1 MAFDRSKFI
10 PRFIED
16 ANDHL
21 HAMNQGLVALVET
34 PSDSSLVDAVF
45 RAAHTI
51 KGSSRMMKLIHI
63 SDMAHVLEDVLD
75 GLRKEKI
82 AYSNAISTV
91 LFEGMDALSKMM
103 ESLSQGEENEAPK
116 GITALL
122 KQAAQG
128 ELEVQ
133 EVGEKQIPPGQE
145 LDLMDTDNSRLTDKI
160 ETKEEMSAPV
170 ISPESQTSPAKETSP
185 ESEPSPTPALSP
197 ELEAAPDLK
206 NYPTPEINSESET
219 CSEAEIFT
227 EKDIDIEAEARPLTN
242 FTESSQPVLEKVE
255 TSDKTPV
262 KIEETIRV
270 DVNKLDALINL
281 MGEVVST
288 HKKVET
294 HARHIHGLF
303 LELDDFQSAV
313 EQKKQAL
320 NYDHPQAN
328 SLEAFFDSFHSRI
341 KQLNQGIH
349 EYLGHFQPLM
359 TQMQERS
366 LDLRMV
372 PLSTIFDGLHMVV
385 RDLCR
390 DSEKTVFL
398 KITGGDTEMD
408 KKMTEHLKDPLLH
421 MVRNCIDHGMEA
433 KEVRLEAG
441 KPAHGTIKIAAGIDG
456 GRVHIRIVDDGGGIP
471 MDKVVRKALSRGL
484 VTQSVLKDMTPS
496 QMAQLIFNPGLST
509 ADIITDISGRGVGMD
524 VVRENIENTLN
535 GVITVD
541 TLPGQGTTFHIVL
554 PETIAIIHVFLV
566 TLNSICYA
574 IPASHVTE
582 IVSIPGNEI
591 LNAQDKAVLRL
602 RGDLVPVVSMGD
614 VLGHAPLPDAIDIKD
629 ERSLLILI
637 SGQGED
643 RLGMIIDSLLSEEEQ
658 VVKPFPPHMQGMH
671 LVTGAILSDTH
682 GIILVLHMLQMVEQA
697 KKLQK
702 PDASFF
708 QNAPSH
714 DVSPPRILVVD
725 DSITTR
731 EIEKS
736 ILESHGYEVTLAMDG
751 VDGFKK
757 ASEFAYDLIV
767 SDVDMP
773 NLDGFAMTKKI
784 RSTDMHAHTPI
795 IIVTARDS
803 QVDMRKGITSGA
815 NAYIVKGDFD
825 KNNLLETIENLLGM

>member
-21 HAMNQGLVALVET
+21 RAMNQGLVALVDT

-75 GLRKEKI
+75 GLRKENLV
-82 AYSNAISTV
+82 YSNAIFTV
-91 LFEGMDALSKMM
+91 LFEGMDTLSRMM
-103 ESLSQGEENEAPK
+103 ESLSQGEEIEAPK
-116 GITALL
+116 GIITLL

-128 ELEVQ
+128 ELEDQ
-133 EVGEKQIPPGQE
+133 EGEEKQTSPEQKE
-145 LDLMDTDNSRLTDKI
+145 LMDADKSREPDTI
-160 ETKEEMSAPV
+160 ETGEEMGTPV
-170 ISPESQTSPAKETSP
+170 ISPVSPTCLESDNSLGP
-185 ESEPSPTPALSP
+185 EISPTPDPAP
-197 ELEAAPDLK
+197 ELEAAPDSE
-206 NYPTPEINSESET
+206 NSPTPEINLESDT
-219 CSEAEIFT
+219 CSEAEIST
-227 EKDIDIEAEARPLTN
+227 ETKDKAEAGTSQLTN
-242 FTESSQPVLEKVE
+242 FTGSSQPGLEKIE
-255 TSDKTPV
+255 TFDKTPE
-262 KIEETIRV
+262 KIQETIRV

-294 HARHIHGLF
+294 HARHIHELF

-313 EQKKQAL
+313 EQKKQAF
-320 NYDHPQAN
+320 NQDHNQAH
-328 SLEAFFDSFHSRI
+328 SLDTFFDSLHDKT
-341 KQLNQGIH
+341 KQLNLEIH
-349 EYLGHFQPLM
+349 QYLGQFQPLM

-372 PLSTIFDGLHMVV
+372 PLSTVFDGLHMVV

-398 KITGGDTEMD
+398 EIIGGDTEMD

-441 KPAHGTIKIAAGIDG
+441 KPAHGTIQIAAGIDG
-456 GRVHIRIVDDGGGIP
+456 GRVHISIADDGGGIP
-471 MDKVVRKALSRGL
+471 MDKVAQKALSRGL

-541 TLPGQGTTFHIVL
+541 TLPGRGTTFHIRL

-566 TLNSICYA
+566 TLNSMCYA

-591 LNAQDKAVLRL
+591 FNAQDKSVLRL
-602 RGDLVPVVSMGD
+602 RGELVPVVSMGD
-614 VLGHAPLPDAIDIKD
+614 VLGHAPLPDAIDIED
-629 ERSLLILI
+629 ETSLLILI
-637 SGQGED
+637 SGQGDD

-658 VVKPFPPHMQGMH
+658 VVKPLPLHMQGMH

-682 GIILVLHMLQMVEQA
+682 GIILVLHMLHMVEQA

-702 PDASFF
+702 LDAPFS
-708 QNAPSH
+708 QDAPSQ
-714 DVSPPRILVVD
+714 DVYLPRILVVD

-731 EIEKS
+731 KIEKS
-736 ILESHGYEVTLAMDG
+736 ILESHGYEVTLATDG

-773 NLDGFAMTKKI
+773 NLDGFAMTKEI

-795 IIVTARDS
+795 IIVTARDN
-803 QVDMRKGITSGA
+803 QADMKKGITSGA

>member
-82 AYSNAISTV
+82 VYSNAIATA
-91 LFEGMDALSKMM
+91 LFEGMDTLSKMIK
-103 ESLSQGEENEAPK
+103 SLSQGEEREAPK
-116 GITALL
+116 GIITLL
-122 KQAAQG
+122 KQTAQG
-128 ELEVQ
+128 ELEVH
-133 EVGEKQIPPGQE
+133 G
-145 LDLMDTDNSRLTDKI
+145 
-160 ETKEEMSAPV
+160 KEMEAPV
-170 ISPESQTSPAKETSP
+170 ISPGSPTSP
-185 ESEPSPTPALSP
+185 ESAITQEPETSPTTETSP
-197 ELEAAPDLK
+197 ELEAAPDSGICL
-206 NYPTPEINSESET
+206 NPHLNSETDT
-219 CSEAEIFT
+219 CSEVKLST
-227 EKDIDIEAEARPLTN
+227 ETENKEEEKAEAGKNSLTN
-242 FTESSQPVLEKVE
+242 SIESSQSVLEE
-255 TSDKTPV
+255 GEPPERSPG
-262 KIEETIRV
+262 KIQETIRV

-288 HKKVET
+288 HKKIET
-294 HARHIHGLF
+294 HARHIHKLF

-313 EQKKQAL
+313 EQKKQAFSQ
-320 NYDHPQAN
+320 DHPQAR
-328 SLEAFFDSFHSRI
+328 SLETFLDSLHGRT
-341 KQLNQGIH
+341 KQLNQEIH
-349 EYLGHFQPLM
+349 QYLGQFQPLM

-372 PLSTIFDGLHMVV
+372 PLSTVFDGLHMVV

-398 KITGGDTEMD
+398 EITGGETEMD
-408 KKMTEHLKDPLLH
+408 KKMTEHLTDPLLH

-433 KEVRLEAG
+433 KQVRLEAG
-441 KPAHGTIKIAAGIDG
+441 KPAHGTIRIDAGIDG
-456 GRVHIRIVDDGGGIP
+456 GRVHIRIADDGGGIP
-471 MDKVVRKALSRGL
+471 VEKVAKKALSRGL
-484 VTQSVLKDMTPS
+484 VTPSVLKEMTPS
-496 QMAQLIFNPGLST
+496 QVAQLIFNPGLST
-509 ADIITDISGRGVGMD
+509 AEIITDISGRGVGMD

-541 TLPGQGTTFHIVL
+541 TLPGQGTTFHIQL

-566 TLNSICYA
+566 TLNSMCYA
-574 IPASHVTE
+574 IPANHVTE

-591 LNAQDKAVLRL
+591 FNAQDQAVLRL
-602 RGDLVPVVSMGD
+602 RGELVPVVSMGD
-614 VLGHAPLPDAIDIKD
+614 VLGHPPLPDVED
-629 ERSLLILI
+629 ETSLLILI
-637 SGQGED
+637 SGQGDD
-643 RLGMIIDSLLSEEEQ
+643 RLGMIIDNLLSEEEQ
-658 VVKPFPPHMQGMH
+658 VVKPLPLHMRGMH

-682 GIILVLHMLQMVEQA
+682 GIILVLHMLHMVEQA

-702 PDASFF
+702 MDAPVF
-708 QNAPSH
+708 QEACTHEISH
-714 DVSPPRILVVD
+714 PRILVVD

-736 ILESHGYEVTLAMDG
+736 ILESHGYDVTLATDG
-751 VDGFKK
+751 MDGFKK

-803 QVDMRKGITSGA
+803 QADMKKGITSGA
-815 NAYIVKGDFD
+815 NAYIVKGDFH
-825 KNNLLETIENLLGM
+825 KNNLLETIESLLGM